1 MSKML
6 GRGIGVR
13 FTNPSLDSNTKGLNE
28 MKADKRASKRFRN
41 RYGHF
46 GSGSVHTREAS
57 DLEVLRHI
65 EKIEAKKKKGKK

>member
-1 MSKML
+1 M
-6 GRGIGVR
+6 
-13 FTNPSLDSNTKGLNE
+13 T
-28 MKADKRASKRFRN
+28 KADKRASKRFRN

-65 EKIEAKKKKGKK
+65 EKIEAKKKKQEKK